1 MSILLYLIQYIYC
14 ILSLFLNEPKNKIV
28 LYISAISKSQ
38 ELHLLWYNMKCVTTY
53 FYKRSIVVRE
63 RRPTAHILQTERKML
78 VWYSPQQK
86 SFHHSYSFL
95 QSKCKK
101 KTKNKKNIPT
111 QILTHIRIVCQIHHK
126 VIWFWHTVQPKA
138 KPCVTILNQLLD
150 DEIFIY
156 ICLLNVKCVRSVRIY
171 PP

>member
-1 MSILLYLIQYIYC
+1 M
-14 ILSLFLNEPKNKIV
+14 
-28 LYISAISKSQ
+28 
-38 ELHLLWYNMKCVTTY
+38 
-53 FYKRSIVVRE
+53 VRE

-126 VIWFWHTVQPKA
+126 VIWF
-138 KPCVTILNQLLD
+138 
-150 DEIFIY
+150 
-156 ICLLNVKCVRSVRIY
+156 
-171 PP
+171 